1 MTNKEIRMR
10 CIEAVSTMGVRE
22 PSRMVTDAKILEEW
36 VLAAPADKE
45 ATPPKA
51 RRKASPTADKEQS
64 PA

>member
-1 MTNKEIRMR
+1 MDNKEIRMR

-22 PSRMVTDAKILEEW
+22 PQRMVNDAKSLAEW
-36 VLAAPADKE
+36 VMMAPAEKE

-51 RRKASPTADKEQS
+51 RRKASQTADKEQS